1 MPKLLSVLILCVL
14 FFVVACPPPSA
25 SCKQDSD
32 CPPTQRCLQQR
43 CALTDA
49 SESSAE
55 IHHEASDASE
65 SSAEIHDDA
74 SEPFEASAEIH
85 DDASETISPDS
96 PKESS
101 LESPEDHEVM
111 PDSESPPEPTTESLI
126 EPPTEFQPEPQP
138 EPTPETA
145 PLGSLGTPCQNNT
158 TCTQGQ
164 CLDIFGLGQKLCS
177 LPCKK
182 NTDCPSQSIC
192 QRPKAWEGF
201 CMPACQRPQDCA
213 TRYPHTPLCTSEG
226 HCWTPKR
233 IGFSCLRKDEC
244 TTGLDCVDPGGV
256 GEKICTQACTED
268 PSDPRGSCGGNFY
281 CEAHLGPGSPGFCV
295 PLCQKPEDC
304 RSFSAMPHCNF
315 EGHCWRAYLNDFRLC
330 TDSTLCLS
338 GLCKQPKDLHTTICT
353 YECSQDSD
361 CPLRTRCSGASPQS
375 IGLCLPS
382 CTSHADCAPY
392 LDLQTCETNGF
403 CR

>member
-1 MPKLLSVLILCVL
+1 MPKLLLVLILCVL
-14 FFVVACPPPSA
+14 FFAVACPPPSA

-43 CALTDA
+43 CALTDT

-55 IHHEASDASE
+55 THHDTSDASDASE
-65 SSAEIHDDA
+65 EISSDTSDA
-74 SEPFEASAEIH
+74 S
-85 DDASETISPDS
+85 DAIPPENPQEWPI
-96 PKESS
+96 
-101 LESPEDHEVM
+101 ESPEDHENT
-111 PDSESPPEPTTESLI
+111 PDREITTEIRPESVI
-126 EPPTEFQPEPQP
+126 EPPTEIRPESVIEPPTEIRP

-182 NTDCPSQSIC
+182 NTECPTQSIC

-201 CMPACQRPQDCA
+201 CMPACQRSQDCA
-213 TRYPHTPLCTSEG
+213 HYPHTPLCASEG
-226 HCWTPKR
+226 HCWAPKR
-233 IGFSCLRKDEC
+233 VGFSCLRKDEC
-244 TTGLDCVDPGGV
+244 ATGLDCVDPGGV
-256 GEKICTQACTED
+256 GEKICTKACTED
-268 PSDPRGSCGGNFY
+268 PSDPRASCGGNSY

-304 RSFSAMPHCNF
+304 RSFSAVPHCNF

-338 GLCKQPKDLHTTICT
+338 GLCKQPKDLHTAICT

-361 CPLRTRCSGASPQS
+361 CSLRTRCSGASPQS
-375 IGLCLPS
+375 TGLCLPS
-382 CTSHADCAPY
+382 CTTHADCALY